1 MPAASGRYASRVA
14 DDPKA
19 AEGAVPAGPPGAEA
33 AAAAPAAGAPAAEA
47 PTADASG
54 GGPKRQRVEV
64 VYEVN
69 DASTL
74 ANLLASQQQEARR
87 PRPLLGAAGAVLG
100 ALVGAFGWF
109 FLMRT
114 LRNEALIA
122 GLGVALLAGI
132 GAVVLGGRCR
142 LNQLAAALAA
152 LVAVVALRLIWARLV
167 AVAELDRALEL
178 AGPHTDFARVIAERV
193 AQRLSAGAL
202 LRGLFD
208 GLGFATYLV
217 VTAVAW
223 RIPRRP

>member
-1 MPAASGRYASRVA
+1 VEDDSKVADGEAPPAAANDES
-14 DDPKA
+14 
-19 AEGAVPAGPPGAEA
+19 PAPEQP
-33 AAAAPAAGAPAAEA
+33 APA
-47 PTADASG
+47 
-54 GGPKRQRVEV
+54 PKRRVEV

-69 DASTL
+69 DASAL
-74 ANLLASQQQEARR
+74 ANLLATQVQEARR

-100 ALVGAFGWF
+100 ALVGAVGWF

-132 GAVVLGGRCR
+132 GAVALGGRCR
-142 LNQLAAALAA
+142 LNQVAAVLAA
-152 LVAVVALRLIWARLV
+152 LLAVVALRVVWANLV
-167 AVAELDRALEL
+167 AAVELERALQL
-178 AGPHTDFARVIAERV
+178 AGPHTDFARVIASRV

-202 LRGLFD
+202 ARGLFD

-223 RIPRRP
+223 RIPRRS